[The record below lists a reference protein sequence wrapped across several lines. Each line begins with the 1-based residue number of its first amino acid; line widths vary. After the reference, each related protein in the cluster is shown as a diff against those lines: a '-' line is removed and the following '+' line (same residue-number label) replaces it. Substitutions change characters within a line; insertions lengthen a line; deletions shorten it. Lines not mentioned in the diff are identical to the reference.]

1 MDHGVGY
8 FLGHLIAALQNYVSG
23 MPTVDLIWLAI
34 GLVGQSLFMM
44 RFIVQWIHSE
54 RHQQSL
60 IPVSFWYFSLVG
72 GLTVLVFF
80 WGLGDIGLMS
90 FNEARRALPAQAMF
104 LEGDW
109 LLPHLNGELYLAKP
123 PLLYWLAASASFLF
137 GAANEWAVRL
147 PSALAA
153 AATVW

>member
-8 FLGHLIAALQNYVSG
+8 FLGHLIDALQNYVSG

-72 GLTVLVFF
+72 GLTVLAYGFHRADPVII
-80 WGLGDIGLMS
+80 LGQLPGTIVYARNLMLI
-90 FNEARRALPAQAMF
+90 NRKDLEAQ
-104 LEGDW
+104 
-109 LLPHLNGELYLAKP
+109 
-123 PLLYWLAASASFLF
+123 S
-137 GAANEWAVRL
+137 
-147 PSALAA
+147 PS
-153 AATVW
+153 VQSPDQS